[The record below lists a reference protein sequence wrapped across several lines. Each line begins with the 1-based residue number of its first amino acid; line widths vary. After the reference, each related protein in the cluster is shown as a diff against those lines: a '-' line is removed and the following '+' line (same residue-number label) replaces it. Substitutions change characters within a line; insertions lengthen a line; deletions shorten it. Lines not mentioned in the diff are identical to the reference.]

1 MTSEESLFE
10 VRSRARELQ
19 AVFDGITDPGA
30 SEWLEENSKDP
41 QAVNQYAGGALDIH
55 LTAFE
60 ASQLFKLIQRLR
72 TADGSCE
79 IDAIR
84 AELEGYEPITEDTFV
99 WLPLDSYA
107 QECKD
112 RADQNREAIWAAL
125 KGPAFERYSSV
136 RVTYSG
142 ESDDGQINN
151 ITLEPEDN
159 DGAKLLT
166 DTRVSV
172 INKSSRLVDG
182 EWIESPLVKDTS
194 LDEALEDFAYD
205 WLSSN
210 HGGWENNDG
219 GSGHMVFDFK
229 NQKVNISH
237 CTYYT
242 SSETDEYVL

>member
-1 MTSEESLFE
+1 MIEMITKD
-10 VRSRARELQ
+10 AAKAIGDEL
-19 AVFDGITDPGA
+19 VDFNKEYRTRI
-30 SEWLEENSKDP
+30 
-41 QAVNQYAGGALDIH
+41 
-55 LTAFE
+55 E
-60 ASQLFKLIQRLR
+60 A
-72 TADGSCE
+72 CE
-79 IDAIR
+79 
-84 AELEGYEPITEDTFV
+84 
-99 WLPLDSYA
+99 
-107 QECKD
+107 D
-112 RADQNREAIWAAL
+112 RADRNREAIWAIL

-136 RVTYSG
+136 RVEYSG
-142 ESDDGQINN
+142 CGDDGQI
-151 ITLEPEDN
+151 TDVELEPKDD
-159 DGAKLLT
+159 DGAKLLKET
-166 DTRVSV
+166 KVSV
-172 INKSSRLVDG
+172 IMKSSRIFDG